1 MGAAK
6 TDDLFPHLQNPEGTH
21 IINERCLIR
30 TQDEHRVVLVSGIVL
45 AQYALTDQM
54 AEAYAM
60 VHLVEQGWATQ
71 QDVARAFHYSART
84 VRRDQRRFEEG
95 GLAALG
101 HLGGYPKGQQRLSA
115 ARSGWINRLKAPGH
129 SHREI
134 ARRAGVSEMAI
145 RKVLRRLGWKESPS
159 QPDLIPAEQVAPANP
174 NRSGFTSASA
184 SPTRSTSA
192 QGANPNLSA
201 FC

>member
-6 TDDLFPHLQNPEGTH
+6 TDDLFPDLRNPEGTYL
-21 IINERCLIR
+21 INERCLIR

-60 VHLVEQGWATQ
+60 VNLVEQGWATQ
-71 QDVARAFHYSART
+71 QDVAHAFQCSART
-84 VRRDQRRFEEG
+84 VRRDQRRFEDG

-101 HLGGYPKGQQRLSA
+101 HLDGYPKGQPRLA
-115 ARSGWINRLKAPGH
+115 TARREWINRLKAQGH

-134 ARRAGVSEMAI
+134 ARRAGVSEMAM
-145 RKVLRRLGWKESPS
+145 RTQTCPLFPLSALRRYDPPRRRVRTQTCPLFPPLPKKVPW
-159 QPDLIPAEQVAPANP
+159 PAATPIRVI
-174 NRSGFTSASA
+174 
-184 SPTRSTSA
+184 
-192 QGANPNLSA
+192 GALTD
-201 FC
+201 CWRV

>member
-6 TDDLFPHLQNPEGTH
+6 TDDLFPDLRNPEGTYL
-21 IINERCLIR
+21 INERCLIR

-60 VHLVEQGWATQ
+60 VNLVEQGWATQ
-71 QDVARAFHYSART
+71 QDVAHAFQCSART
-84 VRRDQRRFEEG
+84 VRRGQPRLATARRE
-95 GLAALG
+95 
-101 HLGGYPKGQQRLSA
+101 
-115 ARSGWINRLKAPGH
+115 WINRLKAQGH

-145 RKVLRRLGWKESPS
+145 RKVLRRLGWKESPA
-159 QPDLIPAEQVAPANP
+159 QPDLIPAAEVAPANP
-174 NRSGFTSASA
+174 NLSAFSSVGA
-184 SPTRSTSA
+184 SPIRSTSA
-192 QGANPNLSA
+192 QGAN
-201 FC
+201 

>member
-6 TDDLFPHLQNPEGTH
+6 TDDLFPDLRNPEGTYL
-21 IINERCLIR
+21 INERCLIR

-60 VHLVEQGWATQ
+60 VNLVEQGWATQ
-71 QDVARAFHYSART
+71 QDVAHAFHCSART
-84 VRRDQRRFEEG
+84 VRRDQRRFEDG

-101 HLGGYPKGQQRLSA
+101 HLGGYPKGQERLPA
-115 ARSGWINRLKAPGH
+115 ARSGWINRLKAQGH

-145 RKVLRRLGWKESPS
+145 RKVLRRLGWKESPP
-159 QPDLIPAEQVAPANP
+159 QLDLIPAVDAAP
-174 NRSGFTSASA
+174 
-184 SPTRSTSA
+184 
-192 QGANPNLSA
+192 ANPNLSA
-201 FC
+201 FLAVGLSCARYGRCQN